1 MQPPLSSSLYC
12 SYIPELGPS
21 SISGAVLLHATRIP
35 RSLFEFETIQVD
47 CFCPN
52 LIFKIFKI
60 VSGEEGE
67 HFCLDTNIFLDESLN
82 EEDIDFEVLLL
93 IREEESSVE

>member
-1 MQPPLSSSLYC
+1 M
-12 SYIPELGPS
+12 
-21 SISGAVLLHATRIP
+21 LLHSGIGALLDFWGRSPPRNEDSTIFVRI
-35 RSLFEFETIQVD
+35 RTIQVD

-93 IREEESSVE
+93 IREEESSAE